1 MEKQTRLTPF
11 QVTGKTV
18 EEIASD
24 WTNTKMTKFEIVKHF
39 VEICKLEE
47 EALAREIEE
56 TKKWQHDVLELQK
69 QNELVWAELSM
80 TLEIVEKKDKEIQE
94 LEKRSLNLVQSI
106 KNLKCERN
114 HDVELGV

>member
-1 MEKQTRLTPF
+1 MQKQTRLTPF

-24 WTNTKMTKFEIVKHF
+24 WKNTKMTKFEIVKHF

-69 QNELVWAELSM
+69 QNELVW
-80 TLEIVEKKDKEIQE
+80 EIVEKKDKEIQE
-94 LEKRSLNLVQSI
+94 LEKRSSNLVQSI